1 MPGLNWDNLRYVLA
15 VANAGSLASAAR
27 LLGVNHTTVLRRVSA
42 FEKRLGQRLFERLP
56 TGYVLTAGG
65 VRYGL
70 FSAAP
75 SDLLVASIT
84 GGLIGLGAVVTA
96 FAGILTDPLQRAL
109 GMHRR
114 RLHRLIDAL
123 GVELKGGRQAFQVRD
138 HYAARILDLVDLA
151 RMAY

>member
-1 MPGLNWDNLRYVLA
+1 MLAGA
-15 VANAGSLASAAR
+15 VAQQAAIASFPLGAAAGS
-27 LLGVNHTTVLRRVSA
+27 VW
-42 FEKRLGQRLFERLP
+42 
-56 TGYVLTAGG
+56 
-65 VRYGL
+65 YGL

-75 SDLLVASIT
+75 SGLLVASIT
-84 GGLIGLGAVVTA
+84 GSLIGLGAVVTA
-96 FAGILTDPLQRAL
+96 FAGILTDPLQRAF

-151 RMAY
+151 RMAYQAGT